1 MRVKRFQQPGAL
13 RARDD
18 GLRRVRKITWRA
30 GLLAAVGAVS
40 WLAPGSRTCRHR
52 CRTCPATLPAVSAD
66 RAYLCVHRAAQA
78 EALAAAVAERSGRDP
93 VPVTVAVMP
102 ARYVASEAS
111 ALVHHFNGGPAVPLF
126 TPPRPSERGV
136 GGRPTLV
143 SNVETLA
150 NVALI
155 SRYGARWFLLR
166 RSRGAG
172 IGACHAERCG
182 AKAWGVGNRPRHATA

>member
-1 MRVKRFQQPGAL
+1 ML
-13 RARDD
+13 D
-18 GLRRVRKITWRA
+18 GIA
-30 GLLAAVGAVS
+30 LAAA
-40 WLAPGSRTCRHR
+40 
-52 CRTCPATLPAVSAD
+52 AVSAD

-78 EALAAAVAERSGRDP
+78 EALAAAVAERSRRDP
-93 VPVTVAVMP
+93 VLVTVAVMP

-111 ALVHHFNGGPAVPLF
+111 ALVHHLNGGPAVPLF

-155 SRYGARWFLLR
+155 SRYGAAGSCLSAFPR
-166 RSRGAG
+166 RQDRRLSR
-172 IGACHAERCG
+172 
-182 AKAWGVGNRPRHATA
+182 